1 MDIFVLDE
9 NLRRSAIVDVYKSFL
24 WTERFNEW
32 GDFELSSYYSR
43 SLRAL
48 LVEGTK
54 LAIPHST
61 RVMTVETHEVKR
73 DDEGNDIITF
83 SGRSLES
90 ILDDRTAFSSLSSDD
105 EDQET
110 SLTGPPAD
118 LLRELFRLFVAEG
131 AISPDDKIPFY
142 VAGTITPPGDI
153 PEPTDSITLTVEPD
167 SLYNITKKQAQTS
180 NLGFRIVRNEDL
192 GELYYEIYTGSDRTT
207 SQVTN
212 PAVVFSRALDSL
224 SGLTELQSNADEKN
238 IAYVFGKNGMQV
250 AYASGYD
257 ASQTI
262 GFNRKVLTVKA
273 DDIDLE
279 DGPELVAAL
288 QERGRQEL
296 AEHRAVMG
304 FDGETP
310 QHISY
315 VYGQDY
321 NLGDLVEVQDTE
333 GNANQVRVTE
343 QIFASDAEGD
353 RSYPTFTQYEFV
365 RSGSWLAYDGPPEW
379 ADVPDTSSFEWK
391 DM

>member
-9 NLRRSAIVDVYKSFL
+9 NLRRTAIIDIYKSFL

-32 GDFELSSYYSR
+32 GAFELVSHYSR
-43 SLRAL
+43 SLRAQ

-54 LAIPHST
+54 IAIPNSM

-83 SGRSLES
+83 SGRSLEA
-90 ILDDRTAFSSLSSDD
+90 ILDDRTAFSSLGSLD
-105 EDQET
+105 EIQNWA
-110 SLTGPPAD
+110 LMGPPAD
-118 LLRELFRLFVAEG
+118 ILR
-131 AISPDDKIPFY
+131 AIFKYICEDGTLSEDDKIPFY
-142 VAGTITPPGDI
+142 VPGTLTPPGDI
-153 PEPTDSITLTVEPD
+153 PEPSEEILVELDPD
-167 SLYNITKKQAQTS
+167 SLYEITKKMAAIY
-180 NLGFRIVRNEDL
+180 NLGFRLIRNDDNSEI
-192 GELYYEIYTGSDRTT
+192 YYEIFTGSDHTT
-207 SQVTN
+207 SQTSN
-212 PAVVFSRALDSL
+212 PAVIFSRALDSL
-224 SGLTELQSNADEKN
+224 SGLTELQSNSVEKN
-238 IAYVFGKNGMQV
+238 VAYVFGKYGSAIV
-250 AYASGYD
+250 YASGSD
-257 ASQTI
+257 SANST

-273 DDIDLE
+273 DDIDLPT
-279 DGPELVAAL
+279 GSELTAAL

-296 AEHRAVMG
+296 AEHRAVLG

-315 VYGQDY
+315 IYGRDY
-321 NLGDLVEVQDTE
+321 DLGDLVEVQDTE

-353 RSYPTFTQYEFV
+353 RSYPTFTQNQFV

>member
-9 NLRRSAIVDVYKSFL
+9 NLRRTAIIDIYKSFL

-32 GDFELSSYYSR
+32 GDFELVSHYSR
-43 SLRAL
+43 SLRAQ

-54 LAIPHST
+54 IAIPNSM

-83 SGRSLES
+83 SGRSLEA
-90 ILDDRTAFSSLSSDD
+90 ILDDRTAFSSLGSLD
-105 EDQET
+105 EIQNWA
-110 SLTGPPAD
+110 LMGPPAD
-118 LLRELFRLFVAEG
+118 ILR
-131 AISPDDKIPFY
+131 AIFKYICEDGTLSKDDKIPFY
-142 VAGTITPPGDI
+142 VPGTLTPPGDI
-153 PEPTDSITLTVEPD
+153 PEPSEEILVELDPD
-167 SLYNITKKQAQTS
+167 SLYEITKKMAAIY
-180 NLGFRIVRNEDL
+180 NLGFRLIRNDDNSKI
-192 GELYYEIYTGSDRTT
+192 YYEIFTGSDRTT
-207 SQVTN
+207 SQTSN
-212 PAVVFSRALDSL
+212 PAVIFSRALDSL
-224 SGLTELQSNADEKN
+224 LGLTELQSNSVEKN
-238 IAYVFGKNGMQV
+238 VAYVFGKYGSAIV
-250 AYASGYD
+250 YASGSNS
-257 ASQTI
+257 ANST

-273 DDIDLE
+273 DDIDLPT
-279 DGPELVAAL
+279 GSELTAAL

-296 AEHRAVMG
+296 AEHRAVLG

-315 VYGQDY
+315 IYGRDY
-321 NLGDLVEVQDTE
+321 DLGDLVEVQDTE

-353 RSYPTFTQYEFV
+353 RSYPTFTQNQFV
-365 RSGSWLAYDGPPEW
+365 SSGSWLAYDGPPEW